1 MSLPKKTKIISIVVL
16 LIVAIG
22 CVIYINQP
30 ESNGSAQSTEDAYV
44 QADFTTIAPQVA
56 GNISSVQV
64 SDNQYVKKGQL
75 LATIDD
81 RDYVIALETAK
92 AQVASAKASIK
103 NIQAHLEQQDT
114 QIQQAQTSIQ
124 ADSAALK
131 LAKVN
136 ADRYRNLASDG
147 SGTVQA
153 MQQADTQLTIQNA
166 ILEKSQ
172 ANLKTTQQHTSVI
185 LADLEK
191 AKATLAQ
198 AETAQAAAEL
208 KLSYTKIIA
217 PVNGTIGQKSVRV
230 GSFVNIGKPLLT
242 IVPLDAIYILANY
255 RETQLTQVS
264 VGQAVDIKVDALPN
278 IQFKGVVESLAPA
291 SGSSY
296 AAISPSNATGNF
308 TKIVQR
314 LPVRIQ
320 LNPNQT
326 GQEKL
331 KVGMSVIPKIHTK

>member
-30 ESNGSAQSTEDAYV
+30 ESNGSTQSTEDAYV

-56 GNISSVQV
+56 GNISSVLV

-81 RDYVIALETAK
+81 RDYIIALETAK

-114 QIQQAQTSIQ
+114 QIHQAQTSIQ

-166 ILEKSQ
+166 ILEKSY

-230 GSFVNIGKPLLT
+230 GSFVNIGKPLLA

-255 RETQLTQVS
+255 RETQLAQVS

-296 AAISPSNATGNF
+296 AAIAPSNATGNF

-326 GQEKL
+326 GQDKL